1 MKAKICIGV
10 LILISISLPI
20 FAQSG
25 EELIA
30 EADALFMEMKDM
42 ETAQKVLANCRK
54 AVGMMETNYEAFWRI
69 ARIMYY
75 IGIHTEKKKEKKSI
89 FGQGVYYADRAIEAE
104 PEKPDGYYWQAVD
117 NGKVGETRG
126 VLKSLSLVK
135 PIKKALNK
143 VIELDRAYEDGGA
156 DMVMGRV
163 YFKLPGIAGGSK
175 DKSLEHLLK
184 AMEYGP
190 DDVTLRFYLA
200 ETYLKMKKKDEAKAH
215 LEFILNMEDDPLWA
229 NSVMIYKAEAEALMK
244 KKFK

>member
-10 LILISISLPI
+10 LILFSFSLPV
-20 FAQSG
+20 FAQTAD
-25 EELIA
+25 ELIA
-30 EADALFMEMKDM
+30 EADQLFLEMKDM
-42 ETAQKVLANCRK
+42 ETAQKIRSSLMK
-54 AVGMMETNYEAFWRI
+54 AAGMMDNKYEAFWRI
-69 ARIMYY
+69 ARIHYY
-75 IGIHTEKKKEKKSI
+75 IGVHTEKKKDKKAI
-89 FGQGVYYADRAIEAE
+89 FSQGVYYADRAVEAE

-135 PIKKALNK
+135 PIKNALNK

-175 DKSLEHLLK
+175 KKSREHLDK
-184 AMEYGP
+184 AFEYGP
-190 DDVTLRFYLA
+190 NDATLRFYMA
-200 ETYLKMKKKDEAKAH
+200 ETYLALKMKDEAREH
-215 LEFILNMEDDPLWA
+215 LEFILNMEDDPRWA
-229 NSVMIYKAEAEALMK
+229 HMVMEYKVEAQALMD